1 VIEVRVRRDVDQSPE
16 EVFTDWA
23 DWTNNPT
30 WQKGMVSCTWTSEP
44 PLRVGSTYDQ
54 VALANPAA
62 R

>member
-1 VIEVRVRRDVDQSPE
+1 MIEVRVRRDVDQSPE

-54 VALANPAA
+54 AARANPTA